1 MSPSGDP
8 HAGEV
13 YAELISSNLERQAQR
28 KSSIEQRGLSVIS
41 TSGALVTLQFA
52 LVAVITGDDSFE
64 FSALEEPSDE
74 AARRVARAHVNMLRA
89 ARQKNAAKAKLL
101 RYAIYLEVGAV
112 AALAACVALI
122 LI

>member
-1 MSPSGDP
+1 
-8 HAGEV
+8 
-13 YAELISSNLERQAQR
+13 
-28 KSSIEQRGLSVIS
+28 
-41 TSGALVTLQFA
+41 
-52 LVAVITGDDSFE
+52 
-64 FSALEEPSDE
+64 
-74 AARRVARAHVNMLRA
+74 MLRA